1 MTDASDRGPL
11 TFRLWYP
18 RWDSHDGRLRCR
30 FQATTMGDTQI
41 GEGSDACMTT
51 FLADLGVSAA
61 KDVSWSVTRYRTP
74 SLSDFPDSAEWADR
88 FALAWDVT
96 IEIDSDADPDDTGTH
111 DPGPNPSH
119 AMDETFADE
128 DEDWERSTER
138 VIVLA
143 GRPYGPPVDAGPWQG
158 FDGVVG
164 TDTDVFEGFI
174 ALDLGE
180 IDLADGTDR
189 VDGVLAHCAD
199 LGLRKSWKD

>member
-18 RWDSHDGRLRCR
+18 RWDTHDGHLRCR

-41 GEGSDACMTT
+41 GEGSDASMTT
-51 FLADLGVSAA
+51 FLADLGVPAA
-61 KDVSWSVTRYRTP
+61 KAVSWTVTRYRTP
-74 SLSDFPDSAEWADR
+74 SLSDFPDSSDWADR
-88 FALAWDVT
+88 FAIAWDVT
-96 IEIDSDADPDDTGTH
+96 IQTDNDADPDDTGTH
-111 DPGPNPSH
+111 DAGPHPSH

-128 DEDWERSTER
+128 DDDWDRSTER

-143 GRPYGPPVDAGPWQG
+143 GRPYGPPVDPAAWSDV
-158 FDGVVG
+158 DGVAG
-164 TDTDVFEGFI
+164 TDTEVFEGFI

-180 IDLADGTDR
+180 IDLADNTDR
-189 VDGVLAHCAD
+189 VDAVLSHCVD